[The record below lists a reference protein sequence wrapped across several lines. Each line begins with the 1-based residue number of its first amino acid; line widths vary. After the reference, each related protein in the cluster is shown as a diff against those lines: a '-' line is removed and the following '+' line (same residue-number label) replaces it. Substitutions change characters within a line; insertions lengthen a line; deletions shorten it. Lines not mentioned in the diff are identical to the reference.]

1 MSDKGE
7 RISVGG
13 TSHSSH
19 GPREE
24 AISFPFRFGVL
35 RYVIFFCLIGLG
47 VRFWDLQVLGHAQ
60 YQQQSENNRIREI
73 TIHAPRGNILDR
85 NHKVLVDSRPSMNV
99 IVLREDVQDE
109 ADTIKVLVDNFKMDQ
124 ASLIEQLHD
133 TSSPKSQP
141 IIVKRDANEADR
153 AWIAAHEFEHPEV
166 QLEPQPKRRYVFGEL
181 AAHALGY
188 VGEISPEQLK
198 QAKYKDFKRGDIIGQ
213 SGIEQSHN
221 DVLMGVDGK
230 RRVIV
235 DRVGRVRGELST
247 IPPIPG
253 HDLVTTIDLD
263 LQKTAELEMEGKR
276 GVAIVIDPR
285 NGEVLTMVS
294 QPSFD
299 PNIFSDLALRT
310 TNQQTRKEYQELLL
324 DPETPLINRGTQGIY
339 PTGST
344 WKILMTAAS
353 LESGLLVE
361 SHSNIACGGGIQL
374 GNRFVH
380 CGRNHGSPD
389 IRTAISVSCDGYF
402 YRLALRLGVDKIH
415 EYVSSFGMGRPTGI
429 DLPHEQKGIIPDRAW
444 KARVNP
450 RDPVWKD
457 FDTALAGIGQGSVAV
472 PPIQLIHA
480 IDGIIM
486 GGDFHTPHFL
496 KEVLGNQLQ
505 NASYVDE
512 KAYKVEIL
520 PSYLSIIRDG
530 MYGAVNGPGG
540 TAHAASIPGIDICGK
555 TGTAQVIGD
564 RKAGGKHKDHAWFVS
579 FAPKND
585 PEISAVVL
593 VENSGFGG
601 ANSAPVTRKIYAEY
615 FRKKWGHPVIPEQ
628 KDEPQQVAVNK
639 P

>member
-7 RISVGG
+7 RLNFGG
-13 TSHSSH
+13 SSQSNNA
-19 GPREE
+19 PREE
-24 AISFPFRFGVL
+24 AVAFTFRFAAL

-47 VRFWDLQVLGHAQ
+47 VRFWDLQVLGHAA
-60 YQQQSENNRIREI
+60 YAQQSENNRIREI
-73 TIHAPRGNILDR
+73 TIRAPRGNILDR

-99 IVLREDVQDE
+99 IVLREDIQE
-109 ADTIKVLVDNFKMDQ
+109 ENETIKVLVDNFRMDHD
-124 ASLIEQLHD
+124 SLVEQLHD

-166 QLEPQPKRRYVFGEL
+166 QLEPQPKRRYVYGEL

-188 VGEISPEQLK
+188 VGEISPEQMK
-198 QAKYKDFKRGDIIGQ
+198 YANYKDFKKGDIIGQ

-221 DVLMGVDGK
+221 DVLTGIDGK

-235 DRVGRVRGELST
+235 DRVGRVRGELSV

-263 LQKTAELEMEGKR
+263 LQKQAELEMEGKR
-276 GVAIVIDPR
+276 GVVIMMDPR
-285 NGEVLTMVS
+285 NGEILAMVS
-294 QPSFD
+294 EPAFD
-299 PNIFSDLALRT
+299 PNIFSDFALRISSP
-310 TNQQTRKEYQELLL
+310 QTRREYQELLL
-324 DPETPLINRGTQGIY
+324 DPDTPLLNRGTQGIY

-344 WKILMTAAS
+344 WKILMTAAA
-353 LESGLLVE
+353 LENGSITEKNSALP
-361 SHSNIACGGGIQL
+361 CGGGIQL
-374 GNRFVH
+374 GNRFIH
-380 CGRNHGSPD
+380 CDRFHGTPD

-402 YRLALRLGVDKIH
+402 YRLALKLGVDKIH
-415 EYVSSFGMGRPTGI
+415 DYVSSFGMGRPTGI
-429 DLPHEQKGIIPDRAW
+429 DLPHEQKGIIPDGAW

-457 FDTALAGIGQGSVAV
+457 FDTALCGIGQGSVAV

-480 IDGIIM
+480 IDGIVM
-486 GGDFHTPHFL
+486 GGEFHTPHFL
-496 KEVLGNQLQ
+496 KEALGDHIEK
-505 NASYVDE
+505 ADYVDE

-520 PSYLSIIRDG
+520 PNYLNIIRDG
-530 MYGAVNGPGG
+530 MWGAVNGPGG
-540 TAHAASIPGIDICGK
+540 TAHAAHIDGIEICGK
-555 TGTAQVIGD
+555 TGTAQVIAD

-579 FAPKND
+579 YAPKND

-601 ANSAPVTRKIYAEY
+601 ANSAPITRKLYAEY
-615 FRKKWGHPVIPEQ
+615 FRKKLGHPIIPEQ
-628 KDEPQQVAVNK
+628 KDAPQQVAVK
-639 P
+639 RP